1 MKRTFLTSCIEILLL
16 CGIAAGGL
24 NEGFTARIEDSS
36 TLVGPQIGDV
46 VTLTVVAAG
55 VSEIKGHRTEV
66 AFDAALLSFDSF
78 VGGNLLGDAAVDISS
93 PPVEGA
99 DGLTRVEGASVL
111 VGANETLVT
120 AGGVLGTFTF
130 QIVGDVA
137 ERGSFLSVVAIELS
151 TSPDDADRDA
161 LLLAPGSLGRALRPR
176 FANQIFNVDVQ
187 RRFNGASLSWES
199 RFTGL
204 ADTIRVRQAGQTEWV
219 DFGNPGLAATDSVT
233 LRGAGLLLAG
243 RIALADTI
251 TPAAQTVLA
260 NAGIE
265 TQIDGFERELL
276 RAYRQLRT
284 RRHVVSASD
293 LSAGTQFEYQAHSFD
308 LLGRRS
314 NTLDGNFRTRL
325 VPDVRPAS
333 GSDLDVQT
341 TQTTASTS
349 WFTNRPA
356 DTQLLVID
364 VASGDTVLATQ
375 LDGAGSLVHAALAEG
390 LTPNT
395 QYSYVVTS
403 RLVDVDDLIEQN
415 LLTQEQISF
424 SKTGTFRTRATGRP
438 LRLLVPPSRVVSS
451 NSAVITTR
459 LNQITGLVIDYG
471 IVDDER
477 SATYS
482 KILSSSDI
490 LNTHAITL
498 PDLDPS
504 TTYRFRLRLATPDGD
519 TLSTE
524 PRGNFQWSRDLQ
536 FRTSARGDTLPPVII
551 EGPFVV
557 SRDVLAVVRFVTDVD
572 TRATVFFGTSGG
584 TYGSTDEFEIPDKTV
599 DGSLRL
605 TQEHAITISGLE
617 PGATYQYGIIVEAT
631 NDRTTSFEPGQ
642 GSGKRS
648 GVLQPPGGAGAFTT
662 DNQADTQF
670 PVILAGPS
678 IASKTD
684 ATAVIEWTT
693 DEPTSADVR
702 FGAQGLDEQ
711 EGTGLNSTRHKIVL
725 SNLEAGQTY
734 SYIVGATDASGNG
747 ATESALAVFTT
758 NPEVDLTA
766 PEVIAGPRV
775 IYRNDEVATIQW
787 ATDEDASGE
796 VRFGAS
802 TDLDFIRT
810 LSGTQR
816 VHEATLTNLAPETT
830 YYFETRSTDL
840 SNNGPTTTAVDS
852 FTTDTVAD
860 ASGPVIS
867 AVEVQAADST
877 AVLTWVTDEL
887 ADSFVNFGTV
897 SGLLDL
903 TVGNAEDGTEHE
915 VILTNLAA
923 ATTYFF
929 SVGSIDRAGNG
940 PVVTAQAFFTTS
952 ATADVEAPQTPTALT
967 GRGGNGQVL
976 LAWNAN
982 RELDLAGYNV
992 YRRLQGEE
1000 EFSLIASRLPDAAYI
1015 DLGVANDVDYE
1026 YRITAI
1032 DRHAVPNE
1040 SEPTTVMA
1048 LTPTLSAAPTVPSG
1062 LSVVAGSLRPTLTF
1076 NDAVPFANGAEL
1088 TYTIQV
1094 STQSDFSDVTAS
1106 TSGLSGG
1113 TGQISWTLTRDLD
1126 NGATYFWR
1134 VLASEGRLTG
1144 PFTQTQGF
1152 TVEAAP
1158 LLPGDFN
1165 EDGSVDF
1172 DDFFAFVAVFGRPV
1186 AEAPRFD
1193 LDGSNTGII
1202 DFSDFF
1208 AFVAVFGTRSAG
1220 KSWGFAHRLDE
1231 DASLWLQA
1239 TASIMGTDHQGKES
1253 THGID
1258 DEVQLRVWI
1267 HDARAVRAF
1276 GLVLGYDPHLVEFV
1290 SAEEGAGHLLESRG
1304 GRTGLFNVR
1313 VERPGTLLINNGLS
1327 QGHPVDGG
1335 GLLAELSFRMLDRQ
1349 RTGDASFVLHEAY
1362 VANRADDIRRVMAL
1376 AGTNVVPLQ
1385 FALAQAYPNPFN
1397 PSTQIEFAL
1406 AHDTPASLIIYDVI
1420 GQRVRTL
1427 LQASD
1432 DIKAGYHTL
1441 TWDGT
1446 DEQDHAV
1453 GNGLYFYRLVTPAFQ
1468 RTGKMMLIK

>member
-16 CGIAAGGL
+16 CGLAAGGL
-24 NEGFTARIEDSS
+24 NDGFTVHVRDAS

-55 VSEIKGHRTEV
+55 VSEIKGHSTEV

-78 VGGNLLGDAAVDISS
+78 VGGDLLGDAAVDVNT
-93 PPVEGA
+93 PPVEGS
-99 DGLTRVEGASVL
+99 DGLTRVEGASAL
-111 VGANETLVT
+111 IGANETRVT
-120 AGGVLGTFTF
+120 DGGVLGTFTF
-130 QIVGDVA
+130 HVVGDVA
-137 ERGSFLSVVAIELS
+137 ESGSFLSIVAIELR

-161 LLLAPGSLGRALRPR
+161 LQLTPGSLGRALNPR

-187 RRFNGASLSWES
+187 RRFNGAALSWES

-204 ADTIRVRQAGQTEWV
+204 ADSIRVRQTGQTEWI
-219 DFGNPGLAATDSVT
+219 DFGNPALAATDSVA

-251 TPAAQTVLA
+251 TPAAQMVLA

-265 TQIDGFERELL
+265 TEADGFEAELL
-276 RAYRQLRT
+276 RLYRQLRT
-284 RRHVVSASD
+284 RRHVVSATA
-293 LSAGTQFEYQAHSFD
+293 LSADTQFEYQAHSFD

-314 NTLDGNFRTRL
+314 NTQEGNFRTRL
-325 VPDVRPAS
+325 APDVRPAS

-356 DTQLLVID
+356 DTQLLVIA
-364 VASGDTVLATQ
+364 VASVDTVLATQ

-390 LTPNT
+390 LTPDT
-395 QYSYVVTS
+395 EYSYVVTS

-415 LLTQEQISF
+415 LLTQEQVSF
-424 SKTGTFRTRATGRP
+424 SKTGTFRTRAAGRP

-451 NSAVITTR
+451 NNAVITAR

-471 IVDDER
+471 VVDDPG
-477 SATYS
+477 SAEYS
-482 KILSSSDI
+482 KTLSSSDI

-498 PDLDPS
+498 PDLDPA

-519 TLSTE
+519 TLSTD

-536 FRTSARGDTLPPVII
+536 FRTSALGDTLPPVII

-584 TYGSTDEFEIPDKTV
+584 TYGTADEFEIPDKTV

-617 PGATYQYGIIVEAT
+617 PGAAYQYGIIVEAT
-631 NDRTTSFEPGQ
+631 NNRTTSFEPGQ

-662 DNQADTQF
+662 NNQADTQF

-678 IASKTD
+678 IASKTH
-684 ATAVIEWTT
+684 ATAVVEWTT

-702 FGAQGLDEQ
+702 FGTQELDGQ

-766 PEVIAGPRV
+766 PVVTEAPRV

-787 ATDEDASGE
+787 TTDEDASGE
-796 VRFGAS
+796 VHFGTS

-810 LSGTQR
+810 LSGTNR

-830 YYFETRSTDL
+830 YYFDTRSSDL
-840 SNNGPTTTAVDS
+840 SNNGPTTTTIDS
-852 FTTDTVAD
+852 FTTDAVAD
-860 ASGPVIS
+860 ATAPVIS
-867 AVEVQAADST
+867 AAAVQAADST
-877 AVLTWVTDEL
+877 AILTWATDEL

-897 SGLLDL
+897 SGLLNL

-915 VILTNLAA
+915 VILTNLAP

-940 PVVTAQAFFTTS
+940 PVVTAQASFTTS
-952 ATADVEAPQTPTALT
+952 ASADVEAPQTPTALT
-967 GRGGNGQVL
+967 GSGGNGQVL
-976 LAWNAN
+976 LAWNDN
-982 RELDLAGYNV
+982 SELDLAGYNV
-992 YRRLQGEE
+992 YRRLQSED
-1000 EFSLIASRLPDAAYI
+1000 EFSLTASRLAEAAYT
-1015 DLGVANDVDYE
+1015 DLGVANNVGYD

-1032 DRHAVPNE
+1032 DRNAVPNE
-1040 SEPTTVMA
+1040 SEPTTVLA
-1048 LTPTLSAAPTVPSG
+1048 LTPTLSAAPTVASG
-1062 LSVVAGSLRPTLTF
+1062 LSVLAESLRPTLIF

-1094 STQSDFSDVTAS
+1094 STKSDFSDVTAS
-1106 TSGLSGG
+1106 TSGVAGG

-1134 VLASEGRLTG
+1134 VRAVEGALTG
-1144 PFTQTQGF
+1144 PFTETLEF
-1152 TVEAAP
+1152 TVDAA

-1165 EDGSVDF
+1165 NDGSVDF
-1172 DDFFAFVAVFGRPV
+1172 DDFFAFVAVFGSPV

-1193 LDGSNTGII
+1193 LDGSNSGII

-1231 DASLWLQA
+1231 DASIRLQA
-1239 TASIMGTDHQGKES
+1239 TASIMGTDHLGKGS

-1258 DEVQLRVWI
+1258 DKVQLRIWM
-1267 HDARAVRAF
+1267 DGARAVSAF
-1276 GLVLGYDPHLVEFV
+1276 GLVLGYDPQLVEFV
-1290 SAEEGAGHLLESRG
+1290 AAEEGPGHLLASRG
-1304 GRTGLFNVR
+1304 GHTGLFTVR
-1313 VERPGTLLINNGLS
+1313 LERPGTLLISNGLS
-1327 QGHPVDGG
+1327 QGQPVDGRG
-1335 GLLAELSFRMLDRQ
+1335 MLAELSFRLRDRQ
-1349 RTGDASFVLHEAY
+1349 HAGDASFVLHEAY
-1362 VANRADDIRRVMAL
+1362 VANKADDIRRVMDL
-1376 AGTNVVPLQ
+1376 SGTDVVPLQ

-1432 DIKAGYHTL
+1432 DIRAGYHTL

-1446 DEQDHAV
+1446 DEQDRAV